1 MKVTKLG
8 AAVCTIAAAVLMVGS
23 IIQRDSGV
31 MLWMPFAFYLGVF
44 VLLVATF
51 LLTYSPEEAR
61 EARRRLDAEA
71 ESEAADARNP
81 R

>member
-1 MKVTKLG
+1 MKATKLG
-8 AAVCTIAAAVLMVGS
+8 AAVCTIAAAALMVGS